1 VQLGT
6 RIEIPE
12 LLGVSVSWFFVAVE
26 KPVQHV
32 QDLRIS
38 LQSGR
43 VLFPD
48 YLSHALRLRLYSVY
62 EIQLTPSSSPVLLK
76 LDTTYRILR

>member
-1 VQLGT
+1 
-6 RIEIPE
+6 
-12 LLGVSVSWFFVAVE
+12 
-26 KPVQHV
+26 V